1 MAGMVG
7 GAVVVGIDGSDHALE
22 AVRWAAAEAGE
33 RGSRLRLVAA
43 VRPPRA
49 DLVLPP
55 READK
60 QHLARMRAARE
71 PLATATATAAAI
83 APDLEIDGEVIGGVP
98 AAVLVEES
106 ATAALVVVGHR
117 GRGGFTGL
125 LLGSVGVALAAEA
138 TCPVVVVRGRTD
150 RSRKVVVGVDGTAV
164 GEPALEFAFAEAARR
179 GGPLVAVR
187 AWSEAAVDPFL
198 EPFLD
203 WDAIAADEREV
214 LDRAL
219 APWEQTFPEVE
230 VQRVPVREN
239 AAKAMVE
246 QAAAAALVVVGS
258 RGRGAV
264 RGLWLGSVGQALLHH
279 APCPVAVVHA
289 RAVAE
294 EPVEGRPVEEAAPAP
309 PDARLERHPAHPAEG
324 ATGR

>member
-1 MAGMVG
+1 MAAGDRTPGGPMASTVG
-7 GAVVVGIDGSDHALE
+7 GTVVVGIDGSDHALE
-22 AVRWAAAEAGE
+22 AVRWAVAEARE
-33 RGSRLRLVAA
+33 RDLRLRLVAV

-55 READK
+55 RKADRHH
-60 QHLARMRAARE
+60 QTRMGTARTSLDTASGVAATI
-71 PLATATATAAAI
+71 AT
-83 APDLEIDGEVIGGVP
+83 DVEIDREVIGGMP
-98 AAVLVEES
+98 AAVLIEES
-106 ATAALVVVGHR
+106 STAALVVVGHR

-138 TCPVVVVRGRTD
+138 TSPVVVVRGSTD
-150 RSRKVVVGVDGTAV
+150 RSWGVVVGVDGTRL
-164 GEPALEFAFAEAARR
+164 GDTALGFAFAEAARR

-219 APWEQTFPEVE
+219 APWQQKFSEVE
-230 VQRVPVREN
+230 VRRVLVREN
-239 AAKAMVE
+239 AVKAVME

-258 RGRGAV
+258 RGRGGAH
-264 RGLWLGSVGQALLHH
+264 GLRLGSVGQALLHH

-289 RAVAE
+289 PATGE
-294 EPVEGRPVEEAAPAP
+294 EPVDDRHIEEAA
-309 PDARLERHPAHPAEG
+309 R
-324 ATGR
+324 

>member
-22 AVRWAAAEAGE
+22 AVRWAAPEA
-33 RGSRLRLVAA
+33 RGRGVRLRLVAA

-55 READK
+55 READT
-60 QHLARMRAARE
+60 QHLARMQAARKSVE
-71 PLATATATAAAI
+71 TAAAAAATAA
-83 APDLEIDGEVIGGVP
+83 PGLEIDGEVVGGMP
-98 AAVLVEES
+98 AAVLAEES
-106 ATAALVVVGHR
+106 RTAALVVVGNR

-125 LLGSVGVALAAEA
+125 LLGSVGLTLAAEA

-150 RSRKVVVGVDGTAV
+150 RGRGVVVGVDGTPLGDA
-164 GEPALEFAFAEAARR
+164 ALGFAFAEVAER
-179 GGPLVAVR
+179 GGLLVAVR
-187 AWSEAAVDPFL
+187 AWAEAALDPFL
-198 EPFLD
+198 EPLLD

-219 APWEQTFPEVE
+219 APWEEKFPGVG
-230 VQRVPVREN
+230 VRRVLVREN
-239 AAKAMVE
+239 AAKALME
-246 QAAAAALVVVGS
+246 QAGTAALVVVGS

-264 RGLWLGSVGQALLHH
+264 RGLVLGSVGQALLHH

-289 RAVAE
+289 PVA
-294 EPVEGRPVEEAAPAP
+294 
-309 PDARLERHPAHPAEG
+309 AEG
-324 ATGR
+324 PTANESTATESTATDATQEVVR